1 MDLNW
6 EVSCEEYMEIHE
18 IRMSTSDMATP
29 ETQFVAIQTMQ
40 QPSAVL
46 APPCLWVTKALA
58 FEVRREQPE
67 GNRWL
72 CKGLSAVSLLPR
84 GASISIEQCIKEA
97 LAKAHSPAGT
107 EQ

>member
-1 MDLNW
+1 MN
-6 EVSCEEYMEIHE
+6 
-18 IRMSTSDMATP
+18 TSDMATP
-29 ETQFVAIQTMQ
+29 ETQFVTIQTMQ

-58 FEVRREQPE
+58 FEVRREQPD

-72 CKGLSAVSLLPR
+72 CKGPSAVSLLPR

-97 LAKAHSPAGT
+97 LAKAQSSWNRTVVSKSFQSFNRSLRCEGI
-107 EQ
+107 